1 MVANVGPV
9 GSGKPLRAAGVC
21 NFSERQ
27 LLELLSYCRG
37 NNLQKPAEGDGTHS
51 ALLQVFVG
59 CYLCSMTKGP
69 EVVSH

>member
-27 LLELLSYCRG
+27 LLELLSYCRDS
-37 NNLQKPAEGDGTHS
+37 NLKKPAVVQKVPSPSSG
-51 ALLQVFVG
+51 V
-59 CYLCSMTKGP
+59 YLCSMTKAP

>member
-27 LLELLSYCRG
+27 LLELLSYYRDKHLMKG
-37 NNLQKPAEGDGTHS
+37 MALSG
-51 ALLQVFVG
+51 LLQVFSG
-59 CYLCSMTKGP
+59 CYLCSMTKAP